1 MADGSVIV
9 PSFEQ
14 GRYLERCL
22 VSIAGQVDVDVE
34 LIVIDA
40 GSTDETGA
48 VLDDWRPVIDVLVV
62 EPDEGQADA
71 IAKGIRRSSAPVVTW
86 LNADDAYAGPS
97 ALHTLVGWLDRRI
110 DVDLVY
116 GRRVWIDGAGGF
128 LRLDRWQ
135 PFDEATFRLACVLPQ
150 ECAVFR
156 RDAYERAGGID
167 PAFSF
172 ALDYDLWLRMLACGC
187 RFLSIPPVVG
197 LFRVH
202 SGQKTTARWR
212 DVGLVEIARL
222 HRRELGREVSE
233 DEMLAAAD
241 QYRNGTNTGATHAD
255 HRLGADLT
263 AIFNGH
269 LGSVLGGQP
278 LDRWGLAVAGAS
290 PLDRLLGRT

>member
-1 MADGSVIV
+1 MADVTVVV

-14 GRYLERCL
+14 GRFLERCL
-22 VSIAGQVDVDVE
+22 ASIVGQVDVDVE

-40 GSTDETGA
+40 VSADETGV
-48 VLDDWRPVIDVLVV
+48 VLDDWRSMIDVIVV
-62 EPDEGQADA
+62 ERDEGQADA
-71 IAKGIRRSSAPVVTW
+71 IAKGIRRSSAPVITW
-86 LNADDAYAGPS
+86 LNADDAYAGPN
-97 ALHTLVGWLDRRI
+97 ALRTLVDWLDRRS

-128 LRLDRWQ
+128 VRLDRWQ
-135 PFDEATFRLACVLPQ
+135 PFDEATFRLACFLPQ

-156 RDAYERAGGID
+156 RDAYERAGEVD
-167 PAFSF
+167 PSFSF
-172 ALDYDLWLRMLACGC
+172 ALDYDLWLRMLDRGS

-202 SGQKTTARWR
+202 SDQKTTARWR

-222 HRRELGREVSE
+222 HRRHLGREVAE

-241 QYRNGTNTGATHAD
+241 HHRNGTSVTAAYAD
-255 HRLGADLT
+255 RLLGADLT

-269 LGSVLGGQP
+269 LASLLRGRP
-278 LDRWGLAVAGAS
+278 LDRWGLAVAGAT
-290 PLDRLLGRT
+290 PLDRLLARS